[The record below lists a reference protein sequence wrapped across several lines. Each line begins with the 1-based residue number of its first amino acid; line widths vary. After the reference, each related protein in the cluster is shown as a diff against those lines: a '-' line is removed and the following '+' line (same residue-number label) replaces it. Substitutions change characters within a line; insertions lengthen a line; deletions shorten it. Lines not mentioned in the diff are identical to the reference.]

1 MTKSHAQAALEEILL
16 ALPQAQGVLGEG
28 AVVGLPAPE
37 IPQVARTGKRGRPKG
52 RPNNKTLMAR
62 ALAATAGDRLLREA
76 NRLAECEPI
85 VEAKRWVALKYN
97 LDEGWDKDPGKL
109 SQYKTEIDGF
119 VDKIVALKKG
129 ALPTGLDFQKQ
140 KPAKMVDVTERKLVV
155 ARVTVASAEQLPA
168 GARHL
173 VDGVAAAAEAA
184 ANAVREDK
192 RS

>member
-1 MTKSHAQAALEEILL
+1 MTRSNAERALADLLL
-16 ALPQAQGVLGEG
+16 AMPAAQGVLGEG
-28 AVVGLPAPE
+28 ALPGLPQ
-37 IPQVARTGKRGRPKG
+37 PQVPPIVRTGKRGRPKG

-62 ALAATAGDRLLREA
+62 ALAVHAGDRLLREA

-97 LDEGWDKDPGKL
+97 LEQGWDKDPGKL
-109 SQYKTEIDGF
+109 SQYKDEIDAF

-155 ARVTVASAEQLPA
+155 AKVTVASAEQLPA

-173 VDGVAAAAEAA
+173 VEGVVEAA
-184 ANAVREDK
+184 ANAVREEIEDP
-192 RS
+192 